1 MISSFEKKS
10 GIILDP
16 PRPANLAAQIIIIVV
31 KGLGEVRI
39 LTPRGGVGWLVGG
52 LIRKY

>member
-1 MISSFEKKS
+1 MNKLVQNGKKS
-10 GIILDP
+10 ENRNRLKDERRNRI
-16 PRPANLAAQIIIIVV
+16 